1 MKADVLVITLWMIG
15 MTVFVSVNPVEHQG
29 LRYLMATIVSVVILF
44 GGHFVLSKISFF
56 NEKIEE
62 NKDN

>member
-1 MKADVLVITLWMIG
+1 
-15 MTVFVSVNPVEHQG
+15 
-29 LRYLMATIVSVVILF
+29 MAAIVSVVILF